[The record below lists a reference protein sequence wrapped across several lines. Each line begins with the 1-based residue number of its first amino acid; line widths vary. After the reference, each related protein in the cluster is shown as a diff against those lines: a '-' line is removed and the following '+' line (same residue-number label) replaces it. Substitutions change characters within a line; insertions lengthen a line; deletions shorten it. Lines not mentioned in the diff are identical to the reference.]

1 MRTYAR
7 AEVKIPLA
15 IITWYVVE
23 NTKLE
28 AKEMNLSMLY
38 ESKLLGN
45 KHTLLLVFTQVI
57 SCHVFQPKQKRKSL
71 HMNSTQFPED

>member
-7 AEVKIPLA
+7 AEVKIFLT
-15 IITWYVVE
+15 IITWSVQE

-28 AKEMNLSMLY
+28 TKEINLSMHY
-38 ESKLLGN
+38 ESKLIGN

-57 SCHVFQPKQKRKSL
+57 SCHVFQPKQKRK
-71 HMNSTQFPED
+71 FAYE

>member
-1 MRTYAR
+1 MRTYTR
-7 AEVKIPLA
+7 AEVKILLT
-15 IITWYVVE
+15 IITWSVLE

-28 AKEMNLSMLY
+28 AKEMNLSMHY

-57 SCHVFQPKQKRKSL
+57 SCHVFQPKQKRK
-71 HMNSTQFPED
+71 FAYE